1 MPAFFRGIFP
11 FCAYYGI
18 EGTVRTLHGEL
29 IELLKNQSPEGLAEL
44 KRRFDALIR
53 YVVEPI
59 LPDARDA
66 EECVSDVYIKLWSAA
81 PRLDPDRP
89 LKPFVTAVARN
100 AAVSMA
106 RKTRPEAA
114 LDESVPG
121 EESPEAELMRRERI
135 RALKR
140 ALNALTP
147 GERRLIYRKYY
158 YRQPTAQI
166 AAELGTTERAVEG
179 RLYRL
184 KQRLRDMMGG
194 EWDG

>member
-1 MPAFFRGIFP
+1 M
-11 FCAYYGI
+11 
-18 EGTVRTLHGEL
+18 RTLDGEL

-66 EECVSDVYIKLWSAA
+66 EECVSDVYLKLWSAA
-81 PRLDPDRP
+81 PRLDPNRP

-100 AAVSMA
+100 TAVSMA
-106 RKTRPEAA
+106 RKARPEAE
-114 LDESVPG
+114 LDESTPG
-121 EESPEAELMRRERI
+121 EESPEAELLRRERVKT
-135 RALKR
+135 LKR
-140 ALNALTP
+140 ALSSLTP
-147 GERRLIYRKYY
+147 AERRLIYRKYY
-158 YRQPTAQI
+158 YRQSTAQI
-166 AAELGTTERAVEG
+166 AAELGMTERAVEG

-184 KQRLRDMMGG
+184 KQRLRDLMGG

>member
-1 MPAFFRGIFP
+1 MD
-11 FCAYYGI
+11 
-18 EGTVRTLHGEL
+18 EEL
-29 IELLKNQSPEGLAEL
+29 IELLKKQNPQGLAEL

-66 EECVSDVYIKLWSAA
+66 EECVSDVYMKLWSASS
-81 PRLDPDRP
+81 RLDPDRP

-100 AAVSMA
+100 TAVSMA
-106 RKTRPEAA
+106 RKARSETE
-114 LDESVPG
+114 LNESMPG
-121 EESPEAELMRRERI
+121 EDSPETELLRRERI

-140 ALNALTP
+140 ALSGLTP
-147 GERRLIYRKYY
+147 AERRLLYRKYY

-166 AAELGTTERAVEG
+166 AAELGMTERAVEG

>member
-1 MPAFFRGIFP
+1 MD
-11 FCAYYGI
+11 
-18 EGTVRTLHGEL
+18 EEL
-29 IELLKNQSPEGLAEL
+29 VELLKNQNSQGLAEL

-66 EECVSDVYIKLWSAA
+66 EECVSDVYMKLWSAA
-81 PRLDPDRP
+81 SRLDPDRP

-100 AAVSMA
+100 TAVSMA
-106 RKTRPEAA
+106 RKMKPEAE

-121 EESPEAELMRRERI
+121 KGSPEEELLRRERVKD
-135 RALKR
+135 LKR
-140 ALNALTP
+140 ALSGLTP
-147 GERRLIYRKYY
+147 AERRLIYRKYY
-158 YRQPTAQI
+158 YRQSTVQI
-166 AAELGTTERAVEG
+166 AAELGMTERAVEG

-184 KQRLRDMMGG
+184 KQRLRDLMGG